1 MKSAMVV
8 GFALAGLV
16 MAGPACA
23 SADLAKSSGCMK
35 CHDVEKKK
43 MGPSFK
49 DIAAAQK
56 GKAGAEDAMV
66 AKLAAGKDHAPVKAG
81 EADLKTLAKWIL
93 AL

>member
-8 GFALAGLV
+8 GLVVAGLV
-16 MAGPACA
+16 LVGPASA
-23 SADLAKSSGCMK
+23 SADLAKSSGCLK

-56 GKAGAEDAMV
+56 GKAGAEDAMT
-66 AKLAAGKDHAPVKAG
+66 AKLAAGKDHPPVKAG
-81 EADLKTLAKWIL
+81 EADLKAISKWIL
-93 AL
+93 SL